1 MATFDTLIDDLAT
14 RFGLGANARTLVKE
28 VLAMISGSPGGLG
41 GLLDRFKSAG
51 LTTDVASW
59 LARPDASP
67 IAAGQIEHTLGAA
80 ALSGIAGRLGLT
92 QGAASTALGYALPK
106 IVGLLTPGGAVP
118 AGIPAEVTAFLSQ
131 PAEQV
136 APDRIDVYSVSA
148 HSAQP
153 RAAAVVEQV
162 APKRN
167 DVLPASTEN
176 ESGIRRW
183 LWPALAA
190 LVVVGLLSYF
200 WSTLNRTPPASPV
213 ASTPEPATP
222 PPATIAQ
229 APPPP
234 PPSPAPPPAVPA
246 PSTDAQ
252 ATAPQPSPPPAAQAP
267 AAPVSPPATEQ
278 AATTSAPA
286 AVAAAE
292 PTAPASAAMPTRLA
306 LSNDNGVVRASG
318 VVRDQDAKTSI
329 IDTLKAVFGADK
341 VKSDISVDPSA
352 IAAPWFGKFR
362 AALETI
368 KGANVDAIFQ
378 GDKIDVGGASMVD
391 AARDKIIAALKS
403 AVGAGVAVGALTD
416 QTAAATASTAPS
428 AAAPAAVAAAEPTA
442 PAPAPAAAPARFA
455 LSNDNGVVR
464 ASGVVR
470 DQDAKTSITDALNAV
485 FGADKVKSDI
495 SVDMSATAAPWL
507 GAFRAALEAIKGANV
522 DAIFEG
528 DKINVGGAAMGD
540 AVRDKI
546 IAALKSA
553 VGAGVTVGALTDKTA
568 AAVAVAN
575 DRATTE
581 LASLGSGFA
590 VKDLLF
596 ALNDSTVNFASDS
609 AEVPE
614 STAPFLR
621 TAAADL
627 KQLKAGHVLEIAGYT
642 DSTGDAAL
650 NLALSQKRAE
660 AVREALIKYGADAD
674 MLVAKGYGDANPIA
688 NNDTAEGRLKNR
700 RIEYHVVK
708 APT

>member
-1 MATFDTLIDDLAT
+1 MATFDTLTDDLAT
-14 RFGLGANARTLVKE
+14 RFGLGANARTLIKE
-28 VLAMISGSPGGLG
+28 VLTIISSSPGGLG
-41 GLLDRFKSAG
+41 GFLDKFKSAG
-51 LTTDVASW
+51 LTSDVASW
-59 LARPDASP
+59 LGRPDASP
-67 IAAGQIEHTLGAA
+67 IAAGQVERTLGAG
-80 ALSGIAGRLGLT
+80 ALRGIAGRLGLA

-118 AGIPAEVTAFLSQ
+118 AGIPAEVTAFLTQ
-131 PAEQV
+131 PAQQV
-136 APDRIDVYSVSA
+136 APDRIDVYSA
-148 HSAQP
+148 SAQP
-153 RAAAVVEQV
+153 RAAAAAEQV
-162 APKRN
+162 APRRI
-167 DVLPASTEN
+167 DVLPASAEA

-200 WSTLNRTPPASPV
+200 WSTLNRTPPAPPV
-213 ASTPEPATP
+213 ASAPEPATP
-222 PPATIAQ
+222 PPATVAQ
-229 APPPP
+229 APPPAP
-234 PPSPAPPPAVPA
+234 APSPAPQPTTPA
-246 PSTDAQ
+246 PSTEAQ
-252 ATAPQPSPPPAAQAP
+252 APAPQPSPPPAAPAP
-267 AAPVSPPATEQ
+267 AAPASPRATEQ

-292 PTAPASAAMPTRLA
+292 PTAPASAATPTRLA
-306 LSNDNGVVRASG
+306 LSNDNGVVRVSG
-318 VVRDQDAKTSI
+318 VVHDQDAKTSI
-329 IDTLKAVFGADK
+329 IDTLNTVFGADK

-352 IAAPWFGKFR
+352 IAASWFGKFR

-368 KGANVDAIFQ
+368 KGANVDAIFE
-378 GDKIDVGGASMVD
+378 GDKINVGGAATGD
-391 AARDKIIAALKS
+391 AVRDKVIAALTGV
-403 AVGAGVAVGALTD
+403 VGTGVTVGALTN
-416 QTAAATASTAPS
+416 QTTAAMASATATAPS
-428 AAAPAAVAAAEPTA
+428 APAPAAVAAAEPTA
-442 PAPAPAAAPARFA
+442 PAPAATSARFA

-464 ASGVVR
+464 AAGVVR
-470 DQDAKTSITDALNAV
+470 DQDAKTTIVDALNAV

-495 SVDMSATAAPWL
+495 SVDMSAAAAPWL
-507 GAFRAALEAIKGANV
+507 GAFRSALDAIKGANV

-528 DKINVGGAAMGD
+528 DKISVGGAAMGD

-614 STAPFLR
+614 SMAPFLR

-674 MLVAKGYGDANPIA
+674 MLVAKGYGEADPVAS
-688 NNDTAEGRLKNR
+688 NDTAEGRLKNR